1 MMAVDGSRHLW
12 SARVDPRRRIY
23 AAVLDTHARDRSGP
37 FYDQPVVLNERQ
49 VGVAVEGVECTT
61 VPRTGFASLRWPSSD
76 RCGRSGM
83 SRLILR
89 LRGCVARRCAIPPGQ
104 CTIWANIDSQTVPTM
119 STTSTA
125 HKPIRKASTR
135 SLAADIVIR
144 DPKQF
149 WLIEFKRHNAS
160 QQSSRKAFHELVDR
174 VRASPG
180 IVLYDAV
187 ESGVPTYMVD
197 VIAGA
202 TGEAAT
208 HVMDVI
214 GVSQTTYRRKDE
226 AREPLPD
233 AAGHRVMGFLRVM
246 ATLRRLLEESG
257 DQRQLAEFDLDT
269 WVAGWMREPLPELG
283 NKTPAEML
291 RNPEGQRA
299 VELVLERMRGGLPA

>member
-1 MMAVDGSRHLW
+1 
-12 SARVDPRRRIY
+12 
-23 AAVLDTHARDRSGP
+23 
-37 FYDQPVVLNERQ
+37 
-49 VGVAVEGVECTT
+49 
-61 VPRTGFASLRWPSSD
+61 
-76 RCGRSGM
+76 M
-83 SRLILR
+83 SRLFFWLW
-89 LRGCVARRCAIPPGQ
+89 GCAARHYAIPPGQ
-104 CTIWANIDSQTVPTM
+104 CTIWANRDSQTVPTM

-257 DQRQLAEFDLDT
+257 DPQQLAKFDLDT
-269 WVAGWMREPLPELG
+269 WVARWMREPLPELG

>member
-1 MMAVDGSRHLW
+1 MTVTYTTYKPLKKA
-12 SARVDPRRRIY
+12 SARSP
-23 AAVLDTHARDRSGP
+23 AA
-37 FYDQPVVLNERQ
+37 
-49 VGVAVEGVECTT
+49 
-61 VPRTGFASLRWPSSD
+61 
-76 RCGRSGM
+76 
-83 SRLILR
+83 
-89 LRGCVARRCAIPPGQ
+89 AI
-104 CTIWANIDSQTVPTM
+104 
-119 STTSTA
+119 
-125 HKPIRKASTR
+125 
-135 SLAADIVIR
+135 ADR

-149 WLIEFKRHNAS
+149 WVTEFKRNNATR
-160 QQSSRKAFHELVDR
+160 QSSRKAFHELVDR
-174 VRASPG
+174 VRVSQG

-257 DQRQLAEFDLDT
+257 DPKQLADFDLDT
-269 WVAGWMREPLPELG
+269 WVAGWMREPLAELG